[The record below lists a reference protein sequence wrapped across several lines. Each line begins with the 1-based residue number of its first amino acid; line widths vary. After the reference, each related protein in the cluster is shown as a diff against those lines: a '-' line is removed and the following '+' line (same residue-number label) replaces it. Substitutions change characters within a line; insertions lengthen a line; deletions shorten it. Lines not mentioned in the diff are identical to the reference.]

1 MSSVLCDI
9 QTDGKTCSFD
19 VRSDVNFANA
29 IRRSL
34 MEKVERY
41 SPDRVEIEVN
51 TTSQTDEYISHRIG
65 LVPFDLSPSFRKEE
79 GSNEDPFQEEEKGRI
94 GEEGEAE
101 EEGGEE
107 NTGADVPSKEKAKT
121 KLPLFLDFDVE
132 GRDFLS
138 SDMKG
143 ECFLSSKE
151 IAIVKMVKGQRF
163 KGRVFFRKDRG
174 SSHARFSHVD
184 AIAFREKEVEGG
196 EKRGT
201 GGAKKRREKEE
212 EGEERTTTRMSFCML
227 TNEEPL
233 FYLKSAIEEMK
244 KELYKVGVQPL
255 HPPSL

>member
-1 MSSVLCDI
+1 
-9 QTDGKTCSFD
+9 
-19 VRSDVNFANA
+19 
-29 IRRSL
+29 

-79 GSNEDPFQEEEKGRI
+79 GSNEDPFQEEEEKGEKEEGEKREE
-94 GEEGEAE
+94 GEEGEE
-101 EEGGEE
+101 
-107 NTGADVPSKEKAKT
+107 TGADVAPKEKT
-121 KLPLFLDFDVE
+121 KPLFLDFDVE

-151 IAIVKMVKGQRF
+151 IVIVKMVKGQRF

-184 AIAFREKEVEGG
+184 AIAFREKEEGG
-196 EKRGT
+196 EGS
-201 GGAKKRREKEE
+201 KKRRGGRKGE
-212 EGEERTTTRMSFCML
+212 EERTTTRMSFSML

-244 KELYKVGVQPL
+244 RELYKTRVQLRFPE
-255 HPPSL
+255 